1 MIPLDELLRLV
12 VNEINQL
19 AHNQALPH
27 IEDTAS
33 EVIWHGDVDG
43 TNYYIVR
50 CRPKSNPG
58 ITLSSREKAIAKL
71 VAQGL
76 PNKCIGNQ
84 LEISPW
90 TVATHLK
97 RIFAKLGVSSRAAMI
112 TQLIQGNLLEE

>member
-1 MIPLDELLRLV
+1 MISLDELLRLV

-19 AHNQALPH
+19 AQSQALPQ
-27 IEDTAS
+27 IEDTVS
-33 EVIWHGDVDG
+33 KVIWQGDVDG

-50 CRPKSNPG
+50 CRQTSHPR
-58 ITLSSREKAIAKL
+58 ITLSCREKAIAKL

-84 LEISPW
+84 LDISPW

-97 RIFAKLGVSSRAAMI
+97 RIFAKLGVTSRAAMI
-112 TQLIQGNLLEE
+112 NQLIQENLLEE

>member
-12 VNEINQL
+12 VNEIDQL
-19 AHNQALPH
+19 AQSQALPY
-27 IEDTAS
+27 IEETVS

-50 CRPKSNPG
+50 CGETPNPR
-58 ITLSSREKAIAKL
+58 ITLSCREKAIAKL

-84 LEISPW
+84 LDISPW

-97 RIFAKLGVSSRAAMI
+97 RIFAKLGVTSRTAMI
-112 TQLIQGNLLEE
+112 TQLIHDNLLQD